1 MLAYSLT
8 ICRLEDFGH
17 VESDLEIAEDVPI
30 AEKQTLPYLSEGMS
44 QNLLHEKEEEDERD
58 AHLSKFNAELELQ
71 VWKKEEEQKFR
82 QLLVDKE
89 TELIEKLSKEWQARD
104 RDREK
109 ILKKNLADFR
119 TLENQVQNL
128 LVDLEQRERNVT
140 SNEGLLVKKR
150 EELERDSRRRVDEMR
165 ENSRRLNEDSK
176 RDVEREKSKST
187 EMEALNR
194 AAQSERKE
202 TEGKYKQLEAD
213 FLKLRL
219 SLNESPE
226 KALQVQVAKLE
237 RDLDASEQAKKNYK
251 GMYAKA
257 TKELSL
263 IKRDRKME
271 SEERVLK
278 DRRELESMKLQQFAK
293 DDMIRSK
300 SDDDKVLME
309 IKQELNDLKHKSY
322 GEDKKKKQGSS
333 ENLDPK
339 ARGEI
344 DRLLQEKKSLLDS
357 GLYSAS
363 DLVLG
368 EIDARVEELRLMIV
382 A

>member
-1 MLAYSLT
+1 MV
-8 ICRLEDFGH
+8 D
-17 VESDLEIAEDVPI
+17 DVPM
-30 AEKQTLPYLSEGMS
+30 AEKQTLPYLSAGMC
-44 QNLLHEKEEEDERD
+44 QEVIVADDDEEDLR
-58 AHLSKFNAELELQ
+58 LSKFNAELEMQ

-82 QLLVDKE
+82 QELVEKE
-89 TELIEKLSKEWQARD
+89 TELIEKLSNEWQARD

-109 ILKKNLADFR
+109 ILKKKLADFR

-128 LVDLEQRERNVT
+128 LVDLEQRERTVT
-140 SNEGLLVKKR
+140 SNEGMLIKRR
-150 EELERDSRRRVDEMR
+150 EELERDSRRKVEEMR
-165 ENSRRLNEDSK
+165 ENSRRIHEDSK

-187 EMEALNR
+187 EIEALYR

-202 TEGKYKQLEAD
+202 TDGKYKQLEAD

-237 RDLDASEQAKKNYK
+237 RDLDASEQSKKNYK
-251 GMYAKA
+251 GLYTKA

-263 IKRDRKME
+263 LKRDRKME
-271 SEERVLK
+271 NEEKVLK

-293 DDMIRSK
+293 DDLIRSK

-309 IKQELNDLKHKSY
+309 IKQELSDLKHKSY
-322 GEDKKKKQGSS
+322 GEDKKKKRGDD
-333 ENLDPK
+333 ENLDPR

-344 DRLLQEKKSLLDS
+344 DRLLNEKKSLLDS
-357 GLYSAS
+357 GLYSSS

-368 EIDARVEELRLMIV
+368 EIDARVAELRSLGV